1 MLRFFAIL
9 FVAIPLG
16 LLAAP
21 ASARNDEAEKP
32 RREAPRSGMNE
43 SLRRVE
49 RETGGTVLSAERQ
62 QRGGREVYRVKV
74 LDSQGRVRVVQD
86 DPAHAPRRAQPAR
99 EAARRDDAYRR
110 ARGDE

>member
-1 MLRFFAIL
+1 MLRFASLLLI
-9 FVAIPLG
+9 AIPLG

-21 ASARNDEAEKP
+21 ASARTDEPEPA

-49 RETGGTVLSAERQ
+49 KETGGTVLSAERQ

-86 DPAHAPRRAQPAR
+86 DPAHAPRRAPPAR
-99 EAARRDDAYRR
+99 ESARRDEAYRR

>member
-1 MLRFFAIL
+1 MLRFVSIL
-9 FVAIPLG
+9 LLVIPLG
-16 LLAAP
+16 LLAEP
-21 ASARNDEAEKP
+21 ASAREDDAEP
-32 RREAPRSGMNE
+32 ARREAPRNGMNE

-86 DPAHAPRRAQPAR
+86 DPAHAPRRSQPAR

>member
-1 MLRFFAIL
+1 
-9 FVAIPLG
+9 
-16 LLAAP
+16 
-21 ASARNDEAEKP
+21 
-32 RREAPRSGMNE
+32 MNE

-49 RETGGTVLSAERQ
+49 SETGGTVLSAERQ

-86 DPAHAPRRAQPAR
+86 DPAHAPRRAAPAR
-99 EAARRDDAYRR
+99 EASRRDENYRR